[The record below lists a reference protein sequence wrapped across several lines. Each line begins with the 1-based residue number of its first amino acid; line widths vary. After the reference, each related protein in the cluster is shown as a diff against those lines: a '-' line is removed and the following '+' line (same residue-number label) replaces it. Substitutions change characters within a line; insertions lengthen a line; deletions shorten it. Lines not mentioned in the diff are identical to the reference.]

1 MSRGARAQLV
11 VVALSL
17 AVALATAGCKKKA
30 APRPRPPDLAG
41 LSAVP
46 ADVTAVVGFDVA
58 RLGDSPLILRMAR
71 LLVERDPDL
80 AAGWQR
86 VASACQLDLRTQLRS
101 IVLALRPRGASGAQP
116 VLSVATGALS
126 ESTLATCLRS
136 TVGSGGADLSA
147 ETIEGRTVYQLR
159 SGGRVV
165 WLSFVQAET
174 VALSSDP
181 EFLHAAIGAG
191 PKLADAP
198 PAWMARASAAS
209 PVWAVGVPDARIGL
223 GLVRLT
229 KGALSGGPAAIALAL
244 DPSAGIDATLDVV
257 MVSDQDAKQ
266 LETLAN
272 QQLPIL
278 SMGAQLRGVG
288 PLVAKLTV
296 SRDQAVVRLRWTL
309 SIAEINQLMSAIDT
323 PAAGDE
329 DATPLPPP
337 PGTIPDG
344 GVAPA
349 GGAPSAPDAGL
360 GG

>member
-1 MSRGARAQLV
+1 
-11 VVALSL
+11 
-17 AVALATAGCKKKA
+17 
-30 APRPRPPDLAG
+30 
-41 LSAVP
+41 
-46 ADVTAVVGFDVA
+46 
-58 RLGDSPLILRMAR
+58 MAR

-181 EFLHAAIGAG
+181 EFL
-191 PKLADAP
+191 
-198 PAWMARASAAS
+198 R
-209 PVWAVGVPDARIGL
+209 AVGVPDARIGL